1 MAGFVGYETYD
12 ATGLAALIAGG
23 QVSAAE
29 VLGAAIERA
38 ERWQPSINAITI
50 PLYEHA
56 RAAAHTGLPAGPLSG
71 VPFLLKDL
79 GAQLTGT
86 RTSGSG
92 KLWGDFVVDHDS
104 TLVAR
109 YHAAGL
115 NIFGKSASP
124 EMGLAPST
132 EPAMY
137 GPCRNP
143 WNLAY
148 SAGDLPAGRQRR
160 WRRASCRLRTR
171 PTAADRSVS
180 QPRPAACSASRRPVP
195 AIPPGPMWARDGA
208 ARRSHIAAA
217 SACATVRLCWT

>member
-1 MAGFVGYETYD
+1 RAEGIMAGFSEYETYD
-12 ATGLAALIAGG
+12 AMGLAGLIAGG
-23 QVSAAE
+23 QVSATE
-29 VLGAAIERA
+29 VLAAAIERA
-38 ERWQPSINAITI
+38 GRWQPSINAITI
-50 PLYEHA
+50 PPYEYA
-56 RAAAHTGLPAGPLSG
+56 RAPARTRVAAGLLSG

-79 GAQLTGT
+79 GAQLTGP

-92 KLWGDFVVDHDS
+92 KLWDDFVADHDS

-109 YHAAGL
+109 YRSAGL

-148 SAGDLPAGRQRR
+148 SAGGSSRAG
-160 WRRASCRLRTR
+160 
-171 PTAADRSVS
+171 
-180 QPRPAACSASRRPVP
+180 AACVP
-195 AIPPGPMWARDGA
+195 ARVLP
-208 ARRSHIAAA
+208 
-217 SACATVRLCWT
+217 

>member
-1 MAGFVGYETYD
+1 MAGFIEYETYD
-12 ATGLAALIAGG
+12 ATGLAALIAGC

-29 VLGAAIERA
+29 VLEEAIGRA

-56 RAAAHTGLPAGPLSG
+56 RAAARRGLPAGPLSG

-92 KLWGDFVVDHDS
+92 KLWADFVADHDS

-109 YHAAGL
+109 YRAVGL

-148 SAGDLPAGRQRR
+148 SAGVLPAGRQRR
-160 WRRASCRLRTR
+160 WRHASCRSRTR
-171 PTAADRSVS
+171 PMAADRSAS
-180 QPRPAACSASRRPVP
+180 RPRPAASSASSRPGGACRSDRSTAIRAVP
-195 AIPPGPMWARDGA
+195 WPSSTRSRGRCAT
-208 ARRSHIAAA
+208 ARRS
-217 SACATVRLCWT
+217 SM

>member
-1 MAGFVGYETYD
+1 MAGFIEYEKHD

-29 VLGAAIERA
+29 VLEAAIERT

-92 KLWGDFVVDHDS
+92 KLWGNFVADHDS

-109 YHAAGL
+109 YCAAGL

-143 WNLAY
+143 WNL
-148 SAGDLPAGRQRR
+148 SL
-160 WRRASCRLRTR
+160 
-171 PTAADRSVS
+171 
-180 QPRPAACSASRRPVP
+180 
-195 AIPPGPMWARDGA
+195 I
-208 ARRSHIAAA
+208 HI
-217 SACATVRLCWT
+217 

>member
-1 MAGFVGYETYD
+1 MS
-12 ATGLAALIAGG
+12 ATED
-23 QVSAAE
+23 VE
-29 VLGAAIERA
+29 AAIERA
-38 ERWQPSINAITI
+38 ERWQPIINAITI
-50 PLYEHA
+50 PVYEHA
-56 RAAAHTGLPAGPLSG
+56 RAAARTGLPAGPLSG

-92 KLWGDFVVDHDS
+92 KLWEDFVANHDS
-104 TLVAR
+104 TWSRVIAQP
-109 YHAAGL
+109 GL

-148 SAGDLPAGRQRR
+148 SAGRIFRRVGSSGGGAHPADCARDR
-160 WRRASCRLRTR
+160 WRRIDPHPGLGLR
-171 PTAADRSVS
+171 PIWS
-180 QPRPAACSASRRPVP
+180 
-195 AIPPGPMWARDGA
+195 
-208 ARRSHIAAA
+208 
-217 SACATVRLCWT
+217 

>member
-1 MAGFVGYETYD
+1 MAGFIEYETHD
-12 ATGLAALIAGG
+12 ATGLGALIAGG
-23 QVSAAE
+23 QVSAVE
-29 VLGAAIERA
+29 VLEAASARA

-56 RAAAHTGLPAGPLSG
+56 RGAAHTGLPAGPLSG

-92 KLWGDFVVDHDS
+92 KLWGHFVADHDS

-109 YHAAGL
+109 YRSAGL

-132 EPAMY
+132 
-137 GPCRNP
+137 
-143 WNLAY
+143 
-148 SAGDLPAGRQRR
+148 
-160 WRRASCRLRTR
+160 
-171 PTAADRSVS
+171 
-180 QPRPAACSASRRPVP
+180 
-195 AIPPGPMWARDGA
+195 
-208 ARRSHIAAA
+208 
-217 SACATVRLCWT
+217 